1 MVFDTLHRTGSR
13 AQRIMFYP
21 EHWKVKVSDEKD
33 RRGQLLLLARDVYKV
48 DLIPI
53 KIETLQGD
61 RSPWDPVSSKF
72 CYPLLHSVL
81 FLAPT

>member
-1 MVFDTLHRTGSR
+1 
-13 AQRIMFYP
+13 MFYP
-21 EHWKVKVSDEKD
+21 EHWKVKVLDERD
-33 RRGQLLLLARDVYKV
+33 RRGQLLLLARDIYKV

-61 RSPWDPVSSKF
+61 RTPWDPVSSKF
-72 CYPLLHSVL
+72 IYDLFC